1 MPQKIL
7 VIRHGALGDLFQAF
21 GAFASIRHAFP
32 DAHITLLTA
41 SPYHNLAS
49 YCPWFD
55 AIATDDR
62 PPITDLKHRLKIRR
76 LLRQMDMVFDLQ
88 NSGRTARYFHFARP
102 STLWSGQH
110 RQASLPHH
118 NPQARQMHTLM
129 RQADQLRAANVPS
142 LPRRVPDFLKD
153 RGPRLPSPY
162 IVLVPGAAPHRPAKR
177 WPAPHF
183 AALARA
189 ISSWGSQPVI
199 IGSAADRPLAEIIC
213 AQAPQALDL
222 TGQTDLPALA
232 GLLHRAALCIGNDTG
247 PLHMA
252 ATMDCPTLTL
262 FSADSDPRR
271 CAPLSISPGRSRILD
286 CPDLSALPP
295 ERVIRYV
302 QNWKRPVRPAE
313 NTSSPSGL

>member
-7 VIRHGALGDLFQAF
+7 IIRHGALGDLFQAF

-41 SPYHNLAS
+41 SPYHALAS
-49 YCPWFD
+49 CCPWFD

-62 PPITDLKHRLKIRR
+62 PPITNLKHWLGIRH
-76 LLRQMDMVFDLQ
+76 LLREMDMVFDLQ
-88 NSGRTARYFHFARP
+88 NSGRTARYFHLTRP
-102 STLWSGQH
+102 GTLWSGQN
-110 RQASLPHH
+110 RRASLPHR

-129 RQADQLRAANVPS
+129 RQADQLRAAGVPS
-142 LPRRVPDFLKD
+142 LPRTIPDFLKD
-153 RGPRLPSPY
+153 RGPELPGPY

-177 WPAPHF
+177 WPALHF
-183 AALARA
+183 AALAQA
-189 ISSWGSQPVI
+189 ISTWGYQPVI
-199 IGSAADRPLAEIIC
+199 IGSATDRPLADTIC
-213 AQAPQALDL
+213 SQAPQALDL
-222 TGQTDLPALA
+222 TGQTDLPSLA

-271 CAPLSISPGRSRILD
+271 CAPRSITPGKSQILD
-286 CPDLSALPP
+286 CPDLSSLSPD
-295 ERVIRYV
+295 RVIRLIQYGGLLAEHPE
-302 QNWKRPVRPAE
+302 NKRK
-313 NTSSPSGL
+313 